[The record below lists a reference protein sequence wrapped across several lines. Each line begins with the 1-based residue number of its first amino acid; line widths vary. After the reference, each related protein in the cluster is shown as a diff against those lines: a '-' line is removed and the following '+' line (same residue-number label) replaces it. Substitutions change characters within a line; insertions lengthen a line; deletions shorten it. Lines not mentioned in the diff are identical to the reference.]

1 MPAPG
6 QRTISRWQEAQS
18 NPDEEAVVPQRDFG
32 RLAFALVLLSGVG
45 GCTNDAGSGAGSSE
59 PRTTGTS
66 PLTTKDS
73 KKEAPVFTQ
82 AQEQAAEA
90 LRRVGGRIIVERKAS
105 GQPILA
111 VNLSRGTATDADL
124 EQLRALPHVAYLYLE
139 DAYLTDAGLTVVGE
153 LRQLQT
159 LDLRFTSIGDAGL
172 AHLGRLQQL
181 RSLNLTNTKV
191 TDVGLAH
198 LKQLPQLERLRLGFT
213 AVTDSGLKHLTPLAR
228 LQELDLSATQVTDAG
243 LEHFVKLTQLQELT
257 LSGAKVTPAGLTR
270 LTKDLPKTRI
280 IR

>member
-1 MPAPG
+1 MP
-6 QRTISRWQEAQS
+6 QQ
-18 NPDEEAVVPQRDFG
+18 DFG
-32 RLAFALVLLSGVG
+32 SWAFVLAMLSGAS
-45 GCTNDAGSGAGSSE
+45 GCSSDSGLGVVSSE
-59 PRTTGTS
+59 QRPAGTGTLL
-66 PLTTKDS
+66 PGTGKDS
-73 KKEAPVFTQ
+73 KKETPVFTQ

-90 LRRVGGRIIVERKAS
+90 LRRIGGRIIVERKTS
-105 GQPILA
+105 GQPVLA
-111 VNLSRGTATDADL
+111 VNLSRGTAADADL
-124 EQLRALPHVAYLYLE
+124 EHLRALPHVAYLYLE

-153 LRQLQT
+153 LRELQT

-191 TDVGLAH
+191 ADTGLEH

-243 LEHFVKLTQLQELT
+243 LEHLVKLTQLQELT
-257 LSGAKVTPAGLTR
+257 LSGAKVTPAGMAR
-270 LTKDLPKTRI
+270 FSKDLPKTRI
-280 IR
+280 VR